1 MAFREA
7 IDRSNNLDLEG
18 RIQGVAADPGP
29 IERSGGNPIAAS
41 ENCALL
47 HGAI

>member
-1 MAFREA
+1 MTFREA
-7 IDRSNNLDLEG
+7 IDRSNNPDLEG
-18 RIQGVAADPGP
+18 RMQGAAADPGP
-29 IERSGGNPIAAS
+29 LERSGGSPIAAS